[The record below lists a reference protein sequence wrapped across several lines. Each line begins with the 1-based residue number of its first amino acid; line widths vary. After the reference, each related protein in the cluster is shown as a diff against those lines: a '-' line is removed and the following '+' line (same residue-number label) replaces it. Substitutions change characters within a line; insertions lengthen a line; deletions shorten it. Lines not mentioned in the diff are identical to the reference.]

1 MDLKDI
7 EFKLNEIFSLSD
19 YRRIVMWF
27 DSNQEFAEYI
37 DNLEIENVEIF
48 KLTENNWIYAKYYI
62 ESLKSDVNFLVYAP
76 FSQPADEDNY
86 LADMCHY
93 ATKFSADKLSLILED
108 IGIPMEFKDIMDEF
122 SSFWNSKARTDA
134 FAALKIKEYDRNK
147 IILGILCVLSN
158 EKTFNFDNVVRK
170 TILESITNFSEDNKI
185 LDSFKKFNLLDEFW
199 SALANNFSFVDENP
213 TMNKFLVF
221 LILNYSASLFTGDV
235 PSAWTSFLIN
245 DKNTS
250 RVFMDNFMNNSN
262 YSDKYD
268 EFADFLEN
276 RINVPKQIED
286 LEVESYINCDSFKI
300 FDKNII
306 RHYANLLFE
315 TETPVEFDEILRNR
329 RRTHFYK
336 YFEDEYELLIY
347 ANEFIRLNNQFSN
360 DLIPE
365 DATQIMEKFTNRWVY
380 MDTYYRKFYYHYD
393 RIENKEYLGDLRSLI
408 ENMYKNTFLNKIT
421 GAFTNNLVSLDEIP
435 IKKQWNFYKQNISNS
450 YQRHKTAVI
459 ISDAFRYG
467 CAVELQ
473 QGLEK
478 DPKRTCTME
487 PMLSTLP
494 SYTRLGMASLLPHN
508 EIKYTKE
515 GDVLVDGMKCY
526 SSQER
531 EKILQ
536 KYNPDSIVMKYEELN
551 KITVEEFKERVKGKN
566 LIYVYHNQIDAR
578 GDNASTEDEVFN
590 AAQESIDE
598 IIKTIK
604 KLRDSGNYATIY
616 VVADH
621 GFIYKRDKIDES
633 AKINIESISTIYKN
647 KRFILTDYQTE
658 MPGTFCFSLDYIDNP
673 NIFVTVP
680 KGSGIFKL
688 GGAGQNY
695 VHGGASLQEVVVP
708 LLKVEARKGAK
719 NQQYVELELMSNKR
733 VNNHNFMLTFFQKE
747 NVDTGTIPL
756 NASIYFVDSEDNKIS
771 NTVPINANIDSPN
784 AIDREFREHFA
795 LKDDIQYDAGNE
807 YYLIIKNLDTGFVE
821 RIPFVIDIAFQ
832 DGFDFF

>member
-7 EFKLNEIFSLSD
+7 ESKLQEIFSLSD

-27 DSNQEFAEYI
+27 DSNQEFTEYI
-37 DNLEIENVEIF
+37 DNLELENADIF

-62 ESLKSDVNFLVYAP
+62 ESIKYDMNFLVYAP

-93 ATKFSADKLSLILED
+93 ATKFSADKTSLIADE
-108 IGIPMEFKDIMDEF
+108 IGIPTEFKDVMDEF

-134 FAALKIKEYDRNK
+134 FSALNIKEYSRKN
-147 IILGILCVLSN
+147 IIKGIFCVLSN
-158 EKTFNFDNVVRK
+158 EKTFNFDNVLRK
-170 TILESITNFSEDNKI
+170 IILESISNINKDNNI
-185 LDSFKKFNLLDEFW
+185 LDNFKKFNVLDEFW
-199 SALANNFSFVDENP
+199 SFVANNFSFIDENP

-221 LILNYSASLFTGDV
+221 LILNYSASLFDGDV
-235 PSAWTSFLIN
+235 PSEWTNFLIN
-245 DKNTS
+245 DKNNS

-262 YSDKYD
+262 YTDKYD
-268 EFADFLEN
+268 EFADFLES
-276 RINVPKQIED
+276 RINVPKQIEKLD
-286 LEVESYINCDSFKI
+286 VESYIGCDSFKI
-300 FDKNII
+300 FDRNII
-306 RHYANLLFE
+306 SHYVNLLYE
-315 TETPVEFDEILRNR
+315 TETPVEFEDILRNR
-329 RRTHFYK
+329 RKTHFYK
-336 YFEDEYELLIY
+336 YFEDEYGLLIY
-347 ANEFIRLNNQFSN
+347 ANEFIRLNKQFSN

-365 DATQIMEKFTNRWVY
+365 DAISIVEKFTNKWVY

-393 RIENKEYLGDLRSLI
+393 RIENKEYLKDLRSLI

-421 GAFTNNLVSLDEIP
+421 GAFTNNLISLDEIP

-473 QGLEK
+473 QELEK

-487 PMLSTLP
+487 PMLSTVP
-494 SYTRLGMASLLPHN
+494 SYTRLGMASLLPHH
-508 EIKYTKE
+508 EIGYTSE

-536 KYNPDSIVMKYEELN
+536 KYNPDSIVMKYDELN

-621 GFIYKRDKIDES
+621 GFIYKRDIISES
-633 AKINIESISTIYKN
+633 AKIDIGTIDSIYKN
-647 KRFILTDYQTE
+647 KRFILTDYKTE
-658 MPGTFCFSLDYIDNP
+658 VSGTICFNLDYIENP

-680 KGSGIFKL
+680 KGAGIFKF
-688 GGAGQNY
+688 GGAGQNF
-695 VHGGASLQEVVVP
+695 VHGGASLQEIIVP
-708 LLKVEARKGAK
+708 LLKVEAKKGAK
-719 NQQYVELELMSNKR
+719 NQKYVELELMSNKR
-733 VNNHNFMLTFFQKE
+733 INNHNFILTFFQKE

-756 NASIYFVDSEDNKIS
+756 NASIYLVDSDDNKIS

-784 AIDREFREHFA
+784 AKDREFKERFA
-795 LKDDIQYDAGNE
+795 LKDDVQYNINNK
-807 YYLIIKNLDTGFVE
+807 YYLIIKNMDTGFVE
-821 RIPFVIDIAFQ
+821 KIPFVIDIAFQ

>member
-1 MDLKDI
+1 
-7 EFKLNEIFSLSD
+7 
-19 YRRIVMWF
+19 
-27 DSNQEFAEYI
+27 
-37 DNLEIENVEIF
+37 
-48 KLTENNWIYAKYYI
+48 
-62 ESLKSDVNFLVYAP
+62 
-76 FSQPADEDNY
+76 
-86 LADMCHY
+86 
-93 ATKFSADKLSLILED
+93 
-108 IGIPMEFKDIMDEF
+108 
-122 SSFWNSKARTDA
+122 
-134 FAALKIKEYDRNK
+134 
-147 IILGILCVLSN
+147 
-158 EKTFNFDNVVRK
+158 
-170 TILESITNFSEDNKI
+170 
-185 LDSFKKFNLLDEFW
+185 
-199 SALANNFSFVDENP
+199 
-213 TMNKFLVF
+213 
-221 LILNYSASLFTGDV
+221 
-235 PSAWTSFLIN
+235 
-245 DKNTS
+245 
-250 RVFMDNFMNNSN
+250 MNNSN

-473 QGLEK
+473 QELEK

-756 NASIYFVDSEDNKIS
+756 NASIYFVDFEDNKIS